1 MPDNS
6 TDNRP
11 LVFHVTGRTTDS
23 GRETQRKLQATGA
36 QVESCEDVYRGLARI
51 MRSLAARPAAVVVC
65 VDGIGSAELDFF
77 RLISRFDS
85 SLPVYVYGGSR
96 SESRAVRAIEFGA
109 TGRLT
114 DTILESFEP
123 APTSPLLPDSGR
135 VPSDTSRARE
145 DAEPTESAEEVERV
159 CDDPKG
165 EPAVEEIRPVPLPPE
180 QAATPVSPV
189 DGDQSDDRDVPS
201 APVRVPWLRYD
212 DHPVRRPPS
221 TREAKS
227 RAPAS
232 DAEDRPSADGD
243 SYEPLLTHAE
253 LEALIGDDDIASIT
267 PPDPRRAREDEEP

>member
-1 MPDNS
+1 MPDSS

-11 LVFHVTGRTTDS
+11 LVFNVTGRSAES
-23 GRETQRKLQATGA
+23 GGEIQRKLQATGV
-36 QVESCEDVYRGLARI
+36 QVESCEDVYCGLARI
-51 MRSLAARPAAVVVC
+51 MRSLAARPAAVVVG
-65 VDGIGSAELDFF
+65 VDGIGSGELDFF

-96 SESRAVRAIEFGA
+96 SESRATRAIEFGA

-114 DTILESFEP
+114 DMILESFKP
-123 APTSPLLPDSGR
+123 APMSPLFPDPGH
-135 VPSDTSRARE
+135 VPSDTSCARE
-145 DAEPTESAEEVERV
+145 EAEPAAQAERV
-159 CDDPKG
+159 CDDPKD
-165 EPAVEEIRPVPLPPE
+165 EPAVEEMRPVPLPPE
-180 QAATPVSPV
+180 QAATPGSPV
-189 DGDQSDDRDVPS
+189 DGDQSDDRDLPS

-221 TREAKS
+221 TREAQS

-267 PPDPRRAREDEEP
+267 PPDPRRAREDEEL